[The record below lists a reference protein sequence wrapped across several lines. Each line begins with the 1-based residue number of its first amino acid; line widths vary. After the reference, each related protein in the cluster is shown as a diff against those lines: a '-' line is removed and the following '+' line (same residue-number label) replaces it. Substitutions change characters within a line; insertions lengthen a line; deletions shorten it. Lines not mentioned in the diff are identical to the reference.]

1 MSKITISNEFLNVT
15 INSLGAEVESVKKLG
30 KEMLWE
36 GNPDIWAGHSPILFP
51 ICGGLKDDKFI
62 FEGIEY
68 SLPKHGFAKRL
79 EWEVESAEKEKAVFL
94 LTSSEETLKVYP
106 FKFELRAIFTI
117 EKTTLKA
124 EYEVKN
130 LSDTD
135 MYYSIGAHE
144 AYACPGGIENYTIEF
159 EKEEDLK
166 SLSLE
171 GPLLEGG
178 KFSVKEKTNELKLS
192 KDLFT
197 VDSLIFD
204 DLNSR
209 KVWLKNNIT
218 NEKIEIEFKDFG
230 YMLLWTIPGAEYICI
245 EPWCGIPDYVNSEY
259 DITKKAGIIKVGKGK
274 TSVKTHSMIF

>member
-36 GNPDIWAGHSPILFP
+36 GNPDLWAGHSPILFP

-259 DITKKAGIIKVGKGK
+259 DITKKAGIIKVAKGE

>member
-259 DITKKAGIIKVGKGK
+259 DITKKAGIIKVGKGE